1 MTTVGAI
8 IVGAGRGERMGGQG
22 GDKVFASLDGRPLLA
37 YSVATFAAS
46 RVVQFIV
53 VVLHERNLERGRALV
68 QERRW
73 RKVVAVCAGG
83 ERRQDSVRAGLGAL
97 PPCDLVVVHDAARP
111 LITTDLIRRGVEV
124 ATATGAAAIAAMPV
138 KDTIKR
144 VDDGGRVV
152 ETPPRE
158 RLWAAQTPQ
167 VAHRAALERAFALA
181 DRRGLTVTDEAALL
195 EAAGEPVSVFAGS
208 YHNLKI
214 TTPEDLAIAA
224 ALLVAGS

>member
-1 MTTVGAI
+1 VPEELIAIIVAAGKSQRMGGADKQLRTIGGVPVLARTVAAFQSCEDVGAI
-8 IVGAGRGERMGGQG
+8 VLVLNPDNMGAAAEMSGEYGWS
-22 GDKVFASLDGRPLLA
+22 KVRSM
-37 YSVATFAAS
+37 V
-46 RVVQFIV
+46 
-53 VVLHERNLERGRALV
+53 
-68 QERRW
+68 
-73 RKVVAVCAGG
+73 AGG

>member
-1 MTTVGAI
+1 
-8 IVGAGRGERMGGQG
+8 
-22 GDKVFASLDGRPLLA
+22 
-37 YSVATFAAS
+37 
-46 RVVQFIV
+46 VVQFIV

>member
-22 GDKVFASLDGRPLLA
+22 GDKVFAALDGRPLLA

-138 KDTIKR
+138 
-144 VDDGGRVV
+144 
-152 ETPPRE
+152 
-158 RLWAAQTPQ
+158 
-167 VAHRAALERAFALA
+167 
-181 DRRGLTVTDEAALL
+181 
-195 EAAGEPVSVFAGS
+195 
-208 YHNLKI
+208 
-214 TTPEDLAIAA
+214 
-224 ALLVAGS
+224 

>member
-1 MTTVGAI
+1 M
-8 IVGAGRGERMGGQG
+8 
-22 GDKVFASLDGRPLLA
+22 
-37 YSVATFAAS
+37 
-46 RVVQFIV
+46 
-53 VVLHERNLERGRALV
+53 
-68 QERRW
+68 
-73 RKVVAVCAGG
+73 
-83 ERRQDSVRAGLGAL
+83 
-97 PPCDLVVVHDAARP
+97 
-111 LITTDLIRRGVEV
+111 
-124 ATATGAAAIAAMPV
+124 
-138 KDTIKR
+138 
-144 VDDGGRVV
+144 V